1 MLIDIDIIDI
11 ALDSVFNGEYNSA
24 LLTYKL
30 RLKSSSGVY
39 ESTIDFNVAS
49 NGVVQMSSPVY
60 YAIPS
65 GITISGIIVFSNEDS
80 KTLVDENLTGK
91 TFTSNGT
98 YTVSSSSISLGV

>member
-11 ALDSVFNGEYNSA
+11 ALDAVFNGEYNSA

-30 RLKSSSGVY
+30 RLKSSSGLY
-39 ESTIDFNVAS
+39 EATIDFNTAS
-49 NGVVQMSSPVY
+49 NGTVQMSSPIY

-65 GITISGIIVFSNEDS
+65 GVTISGIIVFSYEDS